1 MLYNILYDCV
11 SLHINMIMQEMID
24 PLRVESM
31 YQGRKHVPQV
41 SKKSACR
48 ELGTPMTLVILLV
61 QSLLFI
67 IPLCIMF
74 LMSKHDCKI
83 SPSHI
88 SSVVYKY

>member
-1 MLYNILYDCV
+1 
-11 SLHINMIMQEMID
+11 MID
-24 PLRVESM
+24 PLRVGSI
-31 YQGRKHVPQV
+31 YQGRKHDIVPQV

-67 IPLCIMF
+67 IPLCVMF

-83 SPSHI
+83 SPRHI
-88 SSVVYKY
+88 SSVVYKYYILLE